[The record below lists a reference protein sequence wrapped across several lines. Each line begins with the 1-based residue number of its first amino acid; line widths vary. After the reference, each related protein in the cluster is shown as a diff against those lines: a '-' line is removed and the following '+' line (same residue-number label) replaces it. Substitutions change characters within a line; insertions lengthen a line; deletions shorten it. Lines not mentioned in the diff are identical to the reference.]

1 MGFLSSEECV
11 FYQILMG
18 KKHISRGTA
27 VLAAISR
34 IKLPIGGAIV
44 VARRKTQGAGH
55 AVYFSRSAL
64 KFEEGADGRFIQVH
78 FEAREPECGPIFLI
92 SEHGME
98 AEGPKYPR
106 PIPRLGYASLAFEP
120 FFVSPGGRAKGCFG
134 REDRAKAPAAACHR
148 RQGLDAQTQEAAR
161 TAEGGIGR
169 VVKRVPLED
178 AAVGDSA
185 EACEGAEE
193 RGRIGDTQFDFG
205 FAIGA
210 AARRH
215 ARV

>member
-1 MGFLSSEECV
+1 M
-11 FYQILMG
+11 
-18 KKHISRGTA
+18 
-27 VLAAISR
+27 LAAISR

-55 AVYFSRSAL
+55 AVYVSGSAL
-64 KFEEGADGRFIQVH
+64 KFEEGSDGRFIQVH
-78 FEAREPECGPIFLI
+78 FEAWKPECRPIFLI
-92 SEHGME
+92 SEHGIE

-106 PIPRLGYASLAFEP
+106 PIPRLGYGSLAFEP
-120 FFVSPGGRAKGCFG
+120 FFVSPGGRAQGRLG
-134 REDRAKAPAAACHR
+134 REDRANAAAAACHR
-148 RQGLDAQTQEAAR
+148 RQGLDAQPQEAAR
-161 TAEGGIGR
+161 TAERGIGR

-178 AAVGDSA
+178 ASVGDSA

-193 RGRIGDTQFDFG
+193 GGRIGDREFDFD

>member
-1 MGFLSSEECV
+1 M
-11 FYQILMG
+11 
-18 KKHISRGTA
+18 
-27 VLAAISR
+27 LAAISR

-44 VARRKTQGAGH
+44 VARRKTQGAGY
-55 AVYFSRSAL
+55 AVYFSGSAL

-78 FEAREPECGPIFLI
+78 LEAREPERGPIFLI
-92 SEHGME
+92 SEHRIE

-106 PIPRLGYASLAFEP
+106 PIPRIAYGSLAFEP
-120 FFVSPGGRAKGCFG
+120 FFVSAGGGAQG
-134 REDRAKAPAAACHR
+134 RLGRKDRANASAVAGHR
-148 RQGLDAQTQEAAR
+148 RQGLNAQPQEAAR
-161 TAEGGIGR
+161 TAERGIGR

-178 AAVGDSA
+178 AAVRHSA
-185 EACEGAEE
+185 EACEGAKEG
-193 RGRIGDTQFDFG
+193 GRIGNREFDFD

>member
-1 MGFLSSEECV
+1 M
-11 FYQILMG
+11 
-18 KKHISRGTA
+18 
-27 VLAAISR
+27 LAAISR

-55 AVYFSRSAL
+55 AVYFSGSAL

-78 FEAREPECGPIFLI
+78 FEAWKPECGPIFFI
-92 SEHGME
+92 SEHGIE
-98 AEGPKYPR
+98 AEGPKYTR

-120 FFVSPGGRAKGCFG
+120 FFVSPGWRAQGHLG
-134 REDRAKAPAAACHR
+134 GEDRAKTFSTKGGGVADAAAS
-148 RQGLDAQTQEAAR
+148 QGRGCFDAQPQEAAR
-161 TAEGGIGR
+161 TAERGIGR
-169 VVKRVPLED
+169 VVKRVPLKD
-178 AAVGDSA
+178 AAVRHSA

-193 RGRIGDTQFDFG
+193 GGRIGDGKFDFD

-210 AARRH
+210 AVRRH